1 MNEKNEIYIAK
12 HIELLSFRELSKN
25 TIKNYT
31 SCLEQY
37 LSWASVNFNNKDISD
52 LTWEENRSYFRFLKD
67 IKGLN
72 PRTVNVHIA
81 QLRSFYQYVL
91 YKDWDRFQV
100 PSLRFDE
107 PLPNVPTLEEVRTI
121 IDSYK
126 NLKHKAEI
134 ALLYSSG
141 MRVSELCSLRC
152 GDIQKSNGRIR
163 VGQCK
168 NRSARYAVLSS
179 NALEILIA
187 YIRKHYPK
195 ATKEDWLFPGQ
206 KRHNPISA
214 VSIYNV
220 LKSQLSALGWQDKDY
235 NLHSLRS
242 AFGLHLYEAGVDI
255 MTIKEA
261 MGHKSLASTA
271 RYLSLGIGNG
281 RSVTSPYDFAKP
293 ISE

>member
-1 MNEKNEIYIAK
+1 MNEKIENYITKHREI
-12 HIELLSFRELSKN
+12 LSFRELAN
-25 TIKNYT
+25 GTVKNYC
-31 SCLEQY
+31 SYLKQY
-37 LSWASVNFNNKDISD
+37 LSWASDTFNDKDISD
-52 LTWEENRSYFRFLKD
+52 ISWEEIRSYLRYLKE

-81 QLRSFYQYVL
+81 QLRSFYRYVL
-91 YKDWDRFQV
+91 YKDWDCFQA
-100 PSLRFDE
+100 PSMRFDE
-107 PLPNVPTLEEVRTI
+107 PLPNIPCLEEVRTI
-121 IDSYK
+121 IDSYQ

-141 MRVSELCSLRC
+141 IRVSELCSLRC
-152 GDIQKSNGRIR
+152 GDVQKSNERIQLNR
-163 VGQCK
+163 CK

-179 NALEILIA
+179 NAYEILVA
-187 YIRKHYPK
+187 YIRKFYPR

-206 KRHNPISA
+206 NPHKPISA
-214 VSIYNV
+214 QTIYQVFKN
-220 LKSQLSALGWQDKDY
+220 QLSSLGWQDRDY
-235 NLHSLRS
+235 NLHSLHS
-242 AFGLHLYEAGVDI
+242 AFGLHLYESGVDI

-271 RYLSLGIGNG
+271 RYLTLGIGNG

>member
-1 MNEKNEIYIAK
+1 MNEQIENYITK
-12 HIELLSFRELSKN
+12 HKELLSFRELSDN
-25 TIKNYT
+25 TVKNYT

-37 LSWASVNFNNKDISD
+37 LSWVSD
-52 LTWEENRSYFRFLKD
+52 TLSDKEVSDVSWEEIRSYFRYIRD

-81 QLRSFYQYVL
+81 QLRSFYRYVL
-91 YKDWDRFQV
+91 FKDWDRFQV
-100 PSLRFDE
+100 PTMRFDE

-121 IDSYK
+121 IDSYR
-126 NLKHKAEI
+126 NLKHKALI

-141 MRVSELCSLRC
+141 MRVSELCGLRC
-152 GDIQKSNGRIR
+152 GDIQKSSNRIHLIR
-163 VGQCK
+163 CK

-179 NALEILIA
+179 NAFEILIA

-206 KRHNPISA
+206 KLHHPISA
-214 VSIYNV
+214 VTIYNV
-220 LKSQLSALGWQDKDY
+220 LRDRLRALGWQDKDY

-242 AFGLHLYEAGVDI
+242 AFGLHLYESGVDI